1 VSSLAHRAALHLRYG
16 LQRAAL
22 KAIRRD
28 QHYLIEGIQV
38 TLPPEHRLPYFQAV
52 FPSYDRYFL
61 PILNALS
68 ATQPVL
74 LVDVGANV
82 GDTAIAAIQAGGDL
96 QVVAVEGNPY
106 FVGYLRHN
114 AAPFADRVQVAD
126 RFAGPLNASMRYSH
140 NGSTGSFAC
149 ADGAAAGT
157 RNGAVGE
164 SEGAGDGA
172 PDWVEVSTLVKDPS
186 RLVIWKSD
194 TDGNDIHLAVTN
206 WDTLDKWCGVL
217 WLEYDP
223 NLTQGDP
230 ADVAELGRLLGESK
244 RTVWFFDN
252 VGTHMATARGPAAQS
267 LLADLTTWLRRQRAG
282 ETAVPYLDLW
292 AFDDACMDALP
303 NPTTLP

>member
-1 VSSLAHRAALHLRYG
+1 
-16 LQRAAL
+16 
-22 KAIRRD
+22 
-28 QHYLIEGIQV
+28 LIEGIQV
-38 TLPPEHRLPYFQAV
+38 RLPPEHRLPYFQAV

-61 PILNALS
+61 PILSALS
-68 ATQPVL
+68 ATRPVL

-82 GDTAIAAIQAGGDL
+82 GDTSIAAVRAGGDL

-106 FVGYLRHN
+106 FVGYLRQN
-114 AAPFADRVQVAD
+114 TAPFADRVQVVD

-140 NGSTGSFAC
+140 NGSTGSFTRI
-149 ADGAAAGT
+149 DGATVGT
-157 RNGAVGE
+157 HNGTTGE
-164 SEGAGDGA
+164 SEEAGDGTQG
-172 PDWVEVSTLVKDPS
+172 WVNVSTLVKDPS

-194 TDGNDIHLAVTN
+194 TDGNDVHLAVAN
-206 WDTLDKWCGVL
+206 WDILNKCCSVL

-230 ADVAELGRLLGESK
+230 TDVAELGRLLGESK

-267 LLADLTTWLRRQRAG
+267 LLADLTTWMRRQRAG

-292 AFDDACMDALP
+292 AFDDTCVDALP
-303 NPTTLP
+303 DPATLP